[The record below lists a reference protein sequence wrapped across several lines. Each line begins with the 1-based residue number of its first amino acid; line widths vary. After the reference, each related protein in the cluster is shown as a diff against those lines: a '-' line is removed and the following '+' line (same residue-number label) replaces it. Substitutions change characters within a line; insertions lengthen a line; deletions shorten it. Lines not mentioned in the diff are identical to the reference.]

1 VKSTAVT
8 VAVVVLLAMAG
19 IGLASGVPPWVASL
33 RALVGAAVAYALVL
47 IAGRVAVR
55 VLVDLLRH
63 RSEPGGAATERR
75 SGAFEEPRR

>member
-8 VAVVVLLAMAG
+8 VAVVVLLAMAA
-19 IGLASGVPPWVASL
+19 IGLASGVPPWIASV

-63 RSEPGGAATERR
+63 RPQPGGAATERPPR
-75 SGAFEEPRR
+75 PFEEPRR